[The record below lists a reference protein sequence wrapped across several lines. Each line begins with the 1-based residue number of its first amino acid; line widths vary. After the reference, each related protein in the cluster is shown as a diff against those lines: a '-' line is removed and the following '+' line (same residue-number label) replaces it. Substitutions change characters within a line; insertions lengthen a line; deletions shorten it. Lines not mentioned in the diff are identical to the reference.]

1 MPWSRVWQPQY
12 SCLENPHGQ
21 RSLVGYSKWGS
32 QRIRHYWVTK
42 NSTAHTLHRWLK
54 LRLIQL
60 TLFAGFPGGSSGQ
73 ESACNT
79 GDLGSIPG
87 LGWSPR
93 EGNGHLLEYSGLEN
107 SMDCIVHGVTKSQI
121 RLSDFH
127 SRLFAT
133 LLLDSICPIS
143 PLWLVSTDTTS
154 ESKVFSSGYWKI
166 SSCVLSQYN
175 WLTYKSQKFYLLKWE
190 LIHLAVINSNSLL

>member
-1 MPWSRVWQPQY
+1 M
-12 SCLENPHGQ
+12 
-21 RSLVGYSKWGS
+21 GYSTWGS

-42 NSTAHTLHRWLK
+42 HSKAHTLSRWLK

-60 TLFAGFPGGSSGQ
+60 TLFAGFPGGSSAQ
-73 ESACNT
+73 ESTCNT

-87 LGWSPR
+87 LEWSPR
-93 EGNGHLLEYSGLEN
+93 EGNGNLLEYSGLET
-107 SMDCIVHGVTKSQI
+107 SMDCIVHGVTKSRTQ
-121 RLSDFH
+121 LSNFH

-133 LLLDSICPIS
+133 LLLDNICPIS
-143 PLWLVSTDTTS
+143 PLWFVSTDTTS
-154 ESKVFSSGYWKI
+154 ESKMFSSGYWKI

-175 WLTYKSQKFYLLKWE
+175 WLIYKSQKFYLLKWE